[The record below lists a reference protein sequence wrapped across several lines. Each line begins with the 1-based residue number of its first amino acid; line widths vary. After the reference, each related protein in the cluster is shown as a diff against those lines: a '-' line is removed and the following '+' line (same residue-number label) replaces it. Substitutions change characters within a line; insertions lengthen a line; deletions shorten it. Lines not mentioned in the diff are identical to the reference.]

1 MATVVNELSSLSQ
14 FISAGFKYNLQVL
27 PDTIT
32 AAAFLFAILFQSPP
46 LAALTGSIV
55 VLAITR
61 PLVGRYASRFIGD
74 TAIAS
79 AEASR
84 CSGHFPGVSY
94 ERILD
99 LTNTKGFGNL
109 EFDGLP
115 TYYSMFLG
123 FLATYIGALPWLY
136 EKEIMYSPKRYA
148 STTTGLVILG
158 LIVVIGSLYRV
169 LSQCETPTSLFVGLL
184 SGGLVGAVCVF
195 LLALISERRLTN
207 ILSFPLIRNRAAD
220 GKPIYV
226 CETTKKA
233 SQPDHR
239 K

>member
-1 MATVVNELSSLSQ
+1 MAQVVNELSSLSQ
-14 FISAGFKYNLQVL
+14 FISAGFKYNLETL

-32 AAAFLFAILFQSPP
+32 AASFLFAILFQSPP

-55 VLAITR
+55 VLALTR
-61 PLVGRYASRFIGD
+61 PLVGRFASRFIGD
-74 TAIAS
+74 SAIAS
-79 AEASR
+79 SEASR
-84 CSGHFPGVSY
+84 CSGHFPGVSF

-99 LTNTKGFGNL
+99 LTYTKGFGNL

-123 FLATYIGALPWLY
+123 FLATYVGALPLLY
-136 EKEIMYSPKRYA
+136 KKEIKYSPKRSA
-148 STTTGLVILG
+148 STTTGLVVLG
-158 LIVVIGSLYRV
+158 LIVVIGCLYRV
-169 LSQCETPTSLFVGLL
+169 LSQCETPTSLIIGLIA
-184 SGGLVGAVCVF
+184 GGVVGAVCVF

-226 CETTKKA
+226 CEKTKKPA
-233 SQPDHR
+233 R